1 MRQDG
6 TWAGQAM
13 KIYRKAGTMRSIL
26 DKIDITAYE
35 KEEFADML
43 EDVLSRIQEIREEID
58 DELGKIEG
66 MIMEM

>member
-1 MRQDG
+1 
-6 TWAGQAM
+6 
-13 KIYRKAGTMRSIL
+13 MRSIL

-43 EDVLSRIQEIREEID
+43 EDVLIRIQEIREEFD
-58 DELGKIEG
+58 DELGKIED